1 MPRDNHIN
9 REREIFLEAL
19 EYSSKEER
27 AAFVERA
34 TAGDPELRKSVLD
47 LLEIDEA
54 QAVLEHGP
62 VERLRQ
68 SMEVAGRLAFREEQ
82 IGGVVG
88 RYKLLEKI
96 GEGGFGMVY
105 RAEQHE
111 PVRREVA
118 VKVIKLGMDTK
129 SVVARFEAERQALAL
144 MDHPSIA
151 RVLDG
156 GATSTGRPYFVM
168 ELVRGVPITDY
179 CRANKLS
186 LEDRLALFI
195 QLCHA
200 IQHAHQKGVIHRD
213 LKPSNVLV
221 TVLDG
226 KPVPKVIDFG
236 VAKAIEEPLTEKTVL
251 TNFHAFIG
259 TPAYTSPEQA
269 EMTGADV
276 DTRSDIYSLGV
287 LLYELLTGVT
297 PFDAKE
303 LAESGLDGMR
313 RVIKEVEPP
322 KPSTRL
328 RRAIVSARADWP
340 IATVDRDLDWIV
352 MKCLEKDRTRR
363 YATAQELAADIQR
376 YLDHEPVMARPQS
389 TLYRMQKAL
398 RRHRIAFAA
407 GTAILVAVV
416 LGTTV
421 SVWQALRAT
430 RAERIAEERRKNEEI
445 LRHNAELE
453 RERALESQRKAELNE
468 YIADINLA
476 HHSILAGNI
485 ARATELLARHRNT
498 GSQRFEWRYLWH
510 AAKGNDHQVV
520 VRESSSVQSLAASP
534 EFIVVGLRDSVRI
547 YDAKT
552 GGPIKTLVKPGFSV
566 ALSSAGLLATAS
578 KTAVRVWRTSD
589 WAEVYFLAEHADP
602 VGFSPEGRHLAAT
615 SPEGIHVFGPDGNLV
630 TAIPDG
636 MPPFAFGPR
645 GDVIAVDTR
654 NGIALKDMTTAR
666 TLCIL
671 EHSDGMF
678 IDPRMRHM
686 NLLAFSPDGHYVVAA
701 RNVLRDGSIF
711 VLDVWSAATGEKVGT
726 LPVGSDTVEHAGL
739 VSGVAF
745 ARSGQLLVSGSH
757 DHSIRLWD
765 LETRR
770 CIGRLHGNP
779 SEVWA
784 VAFSYDGRTVLSGA
798 KDGTVR
804 LWPTNTTSRERLY
817 EGNWTP
823 IRFSKD
829 GHTLAAVDDQS
840 TFVLLNLRTGEPED
854 SLPLGKVPFGRWAGV
869 VSDDFRVLVHPLPEG
884 GLRVWDL
891 KTKESFDLE
900 SHEKRSFWAA
910 ISPDGSAVLAG
921 GERDSVHWWN
931 LLAPSE
937 TPLRIQ
943 GKGALF
949 SRNGAVLVTLH
960 DGSIKVWNPA
970 TRSLKAEFPLAADFG
985 FATPIALSDDGG
997 VLAVGSN
1004 PIAEAENAIRLYDTR
1019 KGALLGVCKGHTQG
1033 VRWLAF
1039 SPDGET
1045 LASVSDDSTL
1055 RFWNVR
1061 TQQELL
1067 SIRRLADPVREI
1079 LFSPDGDWLAART
1092 SSGLQLLDA
1101 SHDLDATKTAASEL
1115 SSIGH

>member
-1 MPRDNHIN
+1 MN

-19 EYSSKEER
+19 EYSSKEAR
-27 AAFVERA
+27 VDFVERA
-34 TAGDPELRKSVLD
+34 TAGDAELKKAVLD
-47 LLEIDEA
+47 LLESDAA

-68 SMEVAGRLAFREEQ
+68 SMEVAGKLAPHAEQ
-82 IGGVVG
+82 IGVFVG

-96 GEGGFGMVY
+96 GEGGFGIVY

-118 VKVIKLGMDTK
+118 LKVIKLGMDTK

-156 GATSTGRPYFVM
+156 GATASGRPYFVM

-179 CRANKLS
+179 CRANRLS

-195 QLCHA
+195 QLCQA

-328 RRAIVSARADWP
+328 RRTVVGAPADWP
-340 IATVDRDLDWIV
+340 ISTVDRDLDWIV
-352 MKCLEKDRTRR
+352 MKCIEKDRTRR
-363 YATAQELAADIQR
+363 YATAQELAADIQH
-376 YLDHEPVMARPQS
+376 YLDQEPVMARPQS
-389 TLYRMQKAL
+389 TLYRIQKAL
-398 RRHRIAFAA
+398 RRHRVAFAA
-407 GTAILVAVV
+407 GAAILVAVV

-430 RAERIAEERRKNEEI
+430 RAERIAEERRKNEET

-453 RERALESQRKAELNE
+453 RERAFESQRKAELNE

-476 HHSILAGNI
+476 HHSILAGNL
-485 ARATELLARHRNT
+485 ARATELLVRHLNT

-510 AAKGNDHQVV
+510 AAKGNDHQVIA
-520 VRESSSVQSLAASP
+520 REPSSVQSVATSS

-547 YDAKT
+547 YDVKT
-552 GGPIKTLVKPGFSV
+552 SKPIKTLLKPGFSV

-589 WAEVYFLAEHADP
+589 WVEVYSLPGHADP
-602 VGFSPEGRHLAAT
+602 VGFSPEGRHLAVT
-615 SPEGIHVFGPDGNLV
+615 STEGIRVFGPDGKLV
-630 TAIPDG
+630 AEVPDS
-636 MPPFAFGPR
+636 MPPFAFHPR
-645 GDVIAVDTR
+645 GDVIAVDTP
-654 NGIALKDMTTAR
+654 NGVALKDLATAR

-671 EHSDGMF
+671 EHSKGIF

-686 NLLAFSPDGHYVVAA
+686 NALAFSPDGNHVVAA
-701 RNVLRDGSIF
+701 RNVLREGRIF
-711 VLDVWSAATGEKVGT
+711 VLDTWSVATGERVGT
-726 LPVGSDTVEHAGL
+726 LPVGRDAVEHAGL
-739 VSGVAF
+739 VSAVAF
-745 ARSGQLLVSGSH
+745 APSGQLLVSGSH

-765 LETRR
+765 LETKQ

-784 VAFSYDGRTVLSGA
+784 VAFSHDGRTVLSGA

-804 LWPTNTTSRERLY
+804 LWPTNTTTRERLY

-823 IRFSKD
+823 VGFSKD
-829 GHTLAAVDDQS
+829 GRVLAAVDDRS
-840 TFVLLNLRTGEPED
+840 TFVLLNLDTGEPEY
-854 SLPLGKVPFGRWAGV
+854 SLQLVKAPFSRCTCV
-869 VSDDFRVLVHPLPEG
+869 VSDDLRVVAHPLPEG

-891 KTKESFDLE
+891 KSNESFDLE
-900 SHEKRSFWAA
+900 SHGKRTFWTA
-910 ISPDGSAVLAG
+910 ISPDGSMLVAG
-921 GERDSVHWWN
+921 GDRDSVHWWN
-931 LLAPSE
+931 LRAPSE
-937 TPLRIQ
+937 APLRFQ

-949 SRNGAVLVTLH
+949 SRNGTVLVTLH
-960 DGSIKVWNPA
+960 DGSMKVWDPT
-970 TRSLKAEFPLAADFG
+970 TRSLKVEFTLGTDFG
-985 FATPIALSDDGG
+985 FGTPVALSNDGRI
-997 VLAVGSN
+997 LAVGSN
-1004 PIAEAENAIRLYDTR
+1004 PIAEAENAIRLYDT
-1019 KGALLGVCKGHTQG
+1019 KSGALLGVCKGHTQG

-1045 LASVSDDSTL
+1045 LASVSDDSSL
-1055 RFWNVR
+1055 RFWNVH

-1067 SIRRLADPVREI
+1067 SIRRLADPIREI
-1079 LFSPDGDWLAART
+1079 LFSPNGDWLAART
-1092 SSGLQLLDA
+1092 GSGLRLLDG
-1101 SHDLDATKTAASEL
+1101 SHDLDTTKTTASEASL
-1115 SSIGH
+1115 TDP

>member
-27 AAFVERA
+27 VVFVERA
-34 TAGDPELRKSVLD
+34 AAGDPELRKSVLD

-62 VERLRQ
+62 VESLRQ

-82 IGGVVG
+82 IGGFVG

-226 KPVPKVIDFG
+226 KPLPKVIDFG

-398 RRHRIAFAA
+398 RRHRVAFAA

-498 GSQRFEWRYLWH
+498 GSERFEWRYLWH

-520 VRESSSVQSLAASP
+520 ARESSSVQSLAASS

-566 ALSSAGLLATAS
+566 ALSSAG
-578 KTAVRVWRTSD
+578 
-589 WAEVYFLAEHADP
+589 
-602 VGFSPEGRHLAAT
+602 
-615 SPEGIHVFGPDGNLV
+615 
-630 TAIPDG
+630 
-636 MPPFAFGPR
+636 
-645 GDVIAVDTR
+645 
-654 NGIALKDMTTAR
+654 
-666 TLCIL
+666 
-671 EHSDGMF
+671 
-678 IDPRMRHM
+678 
-686 NLLAFSPDGHYVVAA
+686 
-701 RNVLRDGSIF
+701 
-711 VLDVWSAATGEKVGT
+711 
-726 LPVGSDTVEHAGL
+726 
-739 VSGVAF
+739 
-745 ARSGQLLVSGSH
+745 
-757 DHSIRLWD
+757 
-765 LETRR
+765 
-770 CIGRLHGNP
+770 
-779 SEVWA
+779 
-784 VAFSYDGRTVLSGA
+784 
-798 KDGTVR
+798 
-804 LWPTNTTSRERLY
+804 
-817 EGNWTP
+817 
-823 IRFSKD
+823 
-829 GHTLAAVDDQS
+829 
-840 TFVLLNLRTGEPED
+840 
-854 SLPLGKVPFGRWAGV
+854 
-869 VSDDFRVLVHPLPEG
+869 
-884 GLRVWDL
+884 
-891 KTKESFDLE
+891 
-900 SHEKRSFWAA
+900 
-910 ISPDGSAVLAG
+910 
-921 GERDSVHWWN
+921 
-931 LLAPSE
+931 
-937 TPLRIQ
+937 
-943 GKGALF
+943 
-949 SRNGAVLVTLH
+949 
-960 DGSIKVWNPA
+960 
-970 TRSLKAEFPLAADFG
+970 
-985 FATPIALSDDGG
+985 
-997 VLAVGSN
+997 
-1004 PIAEAENAIRLYDTR
+1004 
-1019 KGALLGVCKGHTQG
+1019 
-1033 VRWLAF
+1033 
-1039 SPDGET
+1039 
-1045 LASVSDDSTL
+1045 
-1055 RFWNVR
+1055 
-1061 TQQELL
+1061 
-1067 SIRRLADPVREI
+1067 
-1079 LFSPDGDWLAART
+1079 
-1092 SSGLQLLDA
+1092 
-1101 SHDLDATKTAASEL
+1101 
-1115 SSIGH
+1115 